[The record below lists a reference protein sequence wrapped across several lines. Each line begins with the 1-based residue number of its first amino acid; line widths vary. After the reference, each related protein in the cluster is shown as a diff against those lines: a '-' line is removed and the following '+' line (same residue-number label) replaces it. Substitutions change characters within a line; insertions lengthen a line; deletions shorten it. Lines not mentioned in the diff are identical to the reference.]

1 MTVNHDYHKQFF
13 LKALICSSLFHIF
26 LLLALFKLD
35 GDIQAIVQKE
45 KLPQSVSIL
54 ISKLDVKPNNDEDNS
69 MPTKRAVKSQINKD
83 TFNNSTNIS
92 NTPPPKESEQM
103 SSQSD
108 ILNTEPVINSNLLN
122 EDDKSTRAESISAS
136 TLRQKKNQTNLLKNQ
151 SIAKDLKSNKQT
163 NKGQRSKS
171 QPVDFTNSKKAL
183 LSASKDQHGK
193 SASTDLKRT
202 QGSNAS
208 STKNRNH
215 NSINAKS
222 DYKDSL
228 ASKPSE
234 VKKTLLTKELP
245 RCKSCKEPVYPRRAL
260 KKGKEGSVIIRV
272 MVAASGKVISTY
284 LVRSSGSSSLD
295 RAALKAAQSSTFYPM
310 ALANSRTIQYVM
322 NIRN

>member
-13 LKALICSSLFHIF
+13 LKALICSSLFHSF

-54 ISKLDVKPNNDEDNS
+54 ISKLDAKPNNHEDNFMS
-69 MPTKRAVKSQINKD
+69 TKRAIKSQINKD
-83 TFNNSTNIS
+83 TVNNSTNIS

-122 EDDKSTRAESISAS
+122 EDDKSTRGVSSSAS
-136 TLRQKKNQTNLLKNQ
+136 TIRQQRNQTNALKYQ
-151 SIAKDLKSNKQT
+151 SIEKDSKPNRQLTQ
-163 NKGQRSKS
+163 GPRSKS
-171 QPVDFTNSKKAL
+171 QTADSNNSKKTVS
-183 LSASKDQHGK
+183 SASKVQD
-193 SASTDLKRT
+193 SNSDSTHQNQT
-202 QGSNAS
+202 QVSNES
-208 STKNRNH
+208 SISKFKNH
-215 NSINAKS
+215 NSINADSQNSVATQPS
-222 DYKDSL
+222 DVNKAPL
-228 ASKPSE
+228 MN
-234 VKKTLLTKELP
+234 ELP

-260 KKGKEGSVIIRV
+260 NKGTEGSVIIRV
-272 MVAASGKVISTY
+272 MVAASGRVISTN

-295 RAALKAAQSSTFYPM
+295 NAALKAASSSTFHPM
-310 ALANSRTIQYVM
+310 AKTNSRTIQYVM